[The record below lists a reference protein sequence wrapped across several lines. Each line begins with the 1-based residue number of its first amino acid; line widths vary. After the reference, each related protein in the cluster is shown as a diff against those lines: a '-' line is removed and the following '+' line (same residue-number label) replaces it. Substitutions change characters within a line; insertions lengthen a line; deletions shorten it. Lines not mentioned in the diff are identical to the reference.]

1 MRIYTS
7 IDTPLGPMV
16 VAAEWTA
23 DDDSGATALSM
34 CAFVDQRYAA
44 PVAPDWQRADDLLR
58 PAAEQLTC
66 YFEGSATAFDVP
78 LSLQGSEFQQ
88 RVWRGLLAIPYG
100 STWSYGELA
109 AKVADRSKTRAV
121 AAAVG
126 RNPVGVVVPC
136 HRVIGADGSLTGYAA
151 GLARKRWLLE
161 HEAAVAG
168 RQSSLFP
175 R

>member
-1 MRIYTS
+1 MRLYTS
-7 IDTPLGPMV
+7 IDTPLGLMV
-16 VAAEWTA
+16 LAAERAA
-23 DDDSGATALSM
+23 DGDSGMPALSM

-44 PVAPDWQRADDLLR
+44 PVGPDWQRADDLLR
-58 PAAEQLTC
+58 PAADQLAH
-66 YFEGSATAFDVP
+66 YFEGARTAFDTP

-126 RNPVGVVVPC
+126 RNPVGVIVPC

-151 GLARKRWLLE
+151 GLPRKRWLLE
-161 HEAAVAG
+161 HEATVAG
-168 RQSSLFP
+168 RQPSLFP